1 MEDTPEVT
9 HSSFPVQLD
18 RPSYPAAEA
27 GRLVGLTASR
37 VRRWLGGYGY
47 SYRDGVRHQP
57 PVLRRGTT
65 AGTYASF
72 LDLVDLLFVR
82 RFLDHGVSLQKV
94 RRALDEAH
102 ELLGTSHF
110 VRQPF
115 FTDGANIYLEV
126 RHKGKAILE
135 LLSGGQWVIAPV
147 IRQLATEIDFGSP
160 EGLARRWYPLGRNR
174 PVVLDPFVSFGAP
187 TVVGHGVKT
196 ANVHDLFVAENE
208 KLTAVCAWWNLTERQ
223 VEAAVEFERG
233 LAA

>member
-1 MEDTPEVT
+1 MT

-47 SYRDGVRHQP
+47 SYRDAMRHQP
-57 PVLRRGTT
+57 PVLRCGETT
-65 AGTYASF
+65 GSYASF
-72 LDLVDLLFVR
+72 LDLVDLLFVK
-82 RFLDHGVSLQKV
+82 RFLDDGVSLQKV

-102 ELLGTSHF
+102 EILGTSHF
-110 VRQPF
+110 ASQLF
-115 FTDGANIYLEV
+115 FTDGANVYLEV
-126 RHKGKAILE
+126 REKGAAILE

-160 EGLARRWYPLGRNR
+160 EGLARRWFPLGRNR

-187 TVVGHGVKT
+187 TVVGRGVKT

-208 KLTAVCAWWNLTERQ
+208 KLAAVRAWWDLTEGE
-223 VEAAVEFERG
+223 VEAAVEFERRW
-233 LAA
+233 AA